1 MFERLKATLT
11 HSTFWLAVCSIALNL
26 APYISTELAGY
37 PEVMRWVRIASAAV
51 WVLWLYL
58 AGKLPAPAPPGILQV
73 SPPDPTP
80 TKKCGCAA
88 GRDASG
94 RFTK

>member
-11 HSTFWLAVCSIALNL
+11 HSTFWLAACSIILNL
-26 APYISTELAGY
+26 SPYFSAELSVY
-37 PEVMRWVRIASAAV
+37 PLAMRWVRITTAV
-51 WVLWLYL
+51 AWVAWLFL
-58 AGKLPAPAPPGILQV
+58 CGKLPDPAPPGILQV